1 MSCGGRRC
9 EPVTFGSLVR
19 HFPATN
25 VSSVSKCFKVF
36 QRRDSRIFTEMD
48 LEETKKEEILL
59 TVNEIE
65 TKLDELNLKQHE
77 KDT

>member
-1 MSCGGRRC
+1 
-9 EPVTFGSLVR
+9 
-19 HFPATN
+19 
-25 VSSVSKCFKVF
+25 
-36 QRRDSRIFTEMD
+36 MD

-65 TKLDELNLKQHE
+65 TKLDELNLKQMHE